1 MTGNIIKGVVIFL
14 LLCVIS
20 TAAAV
25 VIPSDSKIQANE
37 GALTEKNLTH
47 DVENAV
53 LNVNNNVNATVFN
66 LPKVYTLPMDLSPA
80 PTPNPAGFTEDS
92 YEDAT
97 ISVKCWRERI
107 ELPEK
112 TVTANFADVT
122 IAHPTQLRM
131 AFAGGSYGTRKRTY
145 ASKMAADNNAVIAI
159 NADFYN
165 CRTNGLIIRQGTLYR
180 KKCSGFDTLFI
191 DSNGDFTVMND
202 FYSINSGFLSENTI
216 YQAINFGPVIVQDGQ
231 AVKKLKDFNSV
242 ACGPRANNPRTAIGQ
257 LGKLHYLICAI
268 DGRSDIS
275 SGTTTNEL
283 AVIMADKGCQV
294 AYNLDGGQST
304 TMVFHNRLYN
314 VVSDGGERNMSDI
327 LYFASA
333 IPESEWNA

>member
-1 MTGNIIKGVVIFL
+1 MLGKIIKGVATLL
-14 LLCVIS
+14 LLCVFS
-20 TAAAV
+20 AAAIV
-25 VIPSDSKIQANE
+25 VIPSDSKMISSD
-37 GALTEKNLTH
+37 GTLTEKNLSS
-47 DVENAV
+47 DVEGAV
-53 LNVNNNVNATVFN
+53 LHINDNVNSRVFN

-80 PTPNPAGFTEDS
+80 PAPNPAGFTEDS

-107 ELPEK
+107 ALSEK

-131 AFAGGSYGTRKRTY
+131 AFAGGKYGTPRRTY

-202 FYSINSGFLSENTI
+202 FYSINSGFLRDNTI
-216 YQAINFGPVIVQDGQ
+216 YQAINFGPVIVQDGK
-231 AVKKLKDFNSV
+231 AVIKLKEFNSV

-257 LGKLHYLICAI
+257 LGRLHYLICAI

-275 SGTTTNEL
+275 IGTTTNEL
-283 AVIMADKGCQV
+283 AVIMADKGCRV

-304 TMVFHNRLYN
+304 TMVFHNELYN
-314 VVSDGGERNMSDI
+314 IVSDGGERNMSDI

-333 IPESEWNA
+333 IPESEWQ